1 MERDL
6 SVLAAVLRGPIMF
19 DPSSSKDAYNRSIGL
34 LANREH
40 SVKEL
45 TRKLASKGFDEI
57 AVTEAVQKLQENGSQ
72 SDDRFTQAYISMR
85 SRRGYG
91 PVRIRMELQER
102 GIDESLIS
110 EYLDTYDESWVQLAL
125 EVQLKKFGAGKAAD
139 FNEQAK
145 RKKFLQYRGFSF
157 DHISQ
162 MDEA

>member
-1 MERDL
+1 
-6 SVLAAVLRGPIMF
+6 MF

-40 SVKEL
+40 SAKEL

-57 AVTEAVQKLQENGSQ
+57 AAADAMQLLQENGYQ

-102 GIDESLIS
+102 GIDESLIL
-110 EYLDTYDESWVQLAL
+110 EYLDPYDESWAQSALQVQ
-125 EVQLKKFGAGKAAD
+125 VKKFGTGKAPD
-139 FNEQAK
+139 FKEQAK
-145 RKKFLQYRGFSF
+145 RKKFLQYRGFSYE
-157 DHISQ
+157 HISQ
-162 MDEA
+162 IDEP